1 MESNNNHNRLLQSFV
16 VFIVVILIAGVLFI
30 DNIYIAWLIIGLL
43 GLDGFYLSIK
53 HWCLWRKGTKNKIS
67 LQEHFLTF
75 LASFMFLCL
84 ITGTGL
90 FMMALVKE
98 GETPVP
104 EGEQPFK
111 FVNAEYLLRSLTC
124 SLQLFAGS
132 IDSNVVDGI
141 KDHQYLKGAISLQ
154 AVISFCCTI
163 AVLLSLAFARVMA
176 YFRLHHRTKIDSDH
190 NHLYVFFG
198 LNDPSRLLAKSI
210 KEKEGDR
217 AVIVFVENKSLNDD
231 NQGGLENLIGLFTHR
246 RQTFIDADELDA
258 RVTFTELQLCDID
271 REIAQEGADILGEI
285 NLITLRELILQEKG
299 ITDAQ
304 MHVFFLSENE
314 DENIRALTVL
324 ANDITIKQVR
334 KTKPEDNGVKQ
345 RFYCHA
351 RQNGLNRII
360 EDVAFKKGIEIRII
374 DSSHMAVELL
384 KSDEINHPVHFVDLD
399 EENPTTAK
407 SPFNSLVIG
416 FDEVGR
422 DTLKFLYE
430 FGAFVD
436 SKASPI
442 QEQRSPFHCV
452 VIDKRMKELEGT
464 FMNFKQAVVQ
474 QVNADGSP
482 LVELKTCDCKG
493 RDFFENILHPDFC
506 RSVNY
511 IVIAVGDDE
520 LGMTLAIR
528 ILNHI
533 RRERANLSRMRIY
546 VRSYRADKEN
556 YMQKIATYYNEGYS
570 HGLRE
575 EESSWGNDA
584 VIKLF
589 GQSKNIYSYE
599 MVVNEELIQKG
610 RQYQAGY
617 ALLKGDKSWDE
628 RRASLQKTGSLDS
641 IRKLRRQESQD
652 LGNALHADTKIYLL
666 KNALGKDYNWSD
678 FLRRYFND
686 ENLPQCE
693 GSYDKINYPFLTPL
707 ENKIILNL
715 ARLEHIRWVASHE
728 MLGYT
733 KAHKGLHSCD
743 ERIRQHNCLCPWQ
756 ELDDESRATLKSEW
770 PSDYK
775 SYDFGVVDNTILL
788 NKEKLLVQ

>member
-67 LQEHFLTF
+67 LQERFLAF

-104 EGEQPFK
+104 EGEQPFR

-231 NQGGLENLIGLFTHR
+231 NEGGLENLIGLFTHR

-258 RVTFTELQLCDID
+258 RVTFTELRLCDID

-285 NLITLRELILQEKG
+285 NLITLRELILQGKG
-299 ITDAQ
+299 ITDAK

-334 KTKPEDNGVKQ
+334 KTKPEDNGIKQ

-493 RDFFENILHPDFC
+493 RDFFENILYPDFC

-511 IVIAVGDDE
+511 IVIAVGDD
-520 LGMTLAIR
+520 
-528 ILNHI
+528 
-533 RRERANLSRMRIY
+533 
-546 VRSYRADKEN
+546 
-556 YMQKIATYYNEGYS
+556 
-570 HGLRE
+570 
-575 EESSWGNDA
+575 
-584 VIKLF
+584 
-589 GQSKNIYSYE
+589 
-599 MVVNEELIQKG
+599 
-610 RQYQAGY
+610 
-617 ALLKGDKSWDE
+617 
-628 RRASLQKTGSLDS
+628 
-641 IRKLRRQESQD
+641 
-652 LGNALHADTKIYLL
+652 
-666 KNALGKDYNWSD
+666 
-678 FLRRYFND
+678 
-686 ENLPQCE
+686 
-693 GSYDKINYPFLTPL
+693 
-707 ENKIILNL
+707 
-715 ARLEHIRWVASHE
+715 
-728 MLGYT
+728 
-733 KAHKGLHSCD
+733 
-743 ERIRQHNCLCPWQ
+743 
-756 ELDDESRATLKSEW
+756 
-770 PSDYK
+770 
-775 SYDFGVVDNTILL
+775 
-788 NKEKLLVQ
+788 

>member
-176 YFRLHHRTKIDSDH
+176 YLRLHHRTKIDSDH

-285 NLITLRELILQEKG
+285 NLITLRELILQGKG

-493 RDFFENILHPDFC
+493 RDFFENILYPNFC

-533 RRERANLSRMRIY
+533 RRERADLSRMRIY

-575 EESSWGNDA
+575 KESSWGNDA

-678 FLRRYFND
+678 FLRRYFN
-686 ENLPQCE
+686 EVNLPQCE
-693 GSYDKINYPFLTPL
+693 GSYDKINYPFLTPF
-707 ENKIILNL
+707 ENKTILNL
-715 ARLEHIRWVASHE
+715 ARLEHIRWIASHE

-733 KAHKGLHSCD
+733 KAHHDLHSCD
-743 ERIRQHNCLCPWQ
+743 ERIRQHNCLRPWQ

>member
-1 MESNNNHNRLLQSFV
+1 MESNSKHNRLLQTFV
-16 VFIVVILIAGVLFI
+16 IFVAVLLIAAILFV
-30 DNIYIAWLIIGLL
+30 DNIVLAWIIVGLF
-43 GLDGFYLSIK
+43 GLDALYLTVN
-53 HWCLWRKGTKNKIS
+53 HGCRWWKGNNSNIA

-84 ITGTGL
+84 IMGTGL
-90 FMMALVKE
+90 FMMALIIE
-98 GETPVP
+98 GKTPVL
-104 EGEQPFK
+104 EGEQPFR

-163 AVLLSLAFARVMA
+163 AVLLSLVLARVMA
-176 YFRLHHRTKIDSDH
+176 YFRLHHRTKIDANH

-198 LNDPSRLLAKSI
+198 MNDPSRLLAKSI

-217 AVIVFVENKSLNDD
+217 AVIVFVENKSLSEDG
-231 NQGGLENLIGLFTHR
+231 QGGLDSLIGMFTHR
-246 RQTFIDADELDA
+246 RQTLLEINQLDA
-258 RVTFTELQLCDID
+258 RVTFTELKLCDID

-285 NLITLRELILQEKG
+285 NLITLRELILQGHG

-304 MHVFFLSENE
+304 VHVFFLSENE
-314 DENIRALTVL
+314 DENIRALAVL
-324 ANDITIKQVR
+324 ANDKTIKQVR
-334 KTKPEDNGVKQ
+334 KTKPKDNGVKQ

-360 EDVAFKKGIEIRII
+360 EDVTFKKGIEIRII

-384 KSDEINHPVHFVDLD
+384 KADERNHPVRFVGVD
-399 EENPTTAK
+399 EENPTTVN
-407 SPFNSLVIG
+407 SSFDSLVVG

-422 DTLKFLYE
+422 DSLKFLYE

-436 SKASPI
+436 SNALPTN
-442 QEQRSPFHCV
+442 EQRSPFHCV
-452 VIDKRMKELEGT
+452 VVDKRMNELEGS
-464 FMNFKQAVVQ
+464 FVNFKQAVMH
-474 QVNADGSP
+474 QVNADGTP

-493 RDFFENILHPDFC
+493 RDFFEKILHPDFC
-506 RSVNY
+506 QSVNY
-511 IVIAVGDDE
+511 IIIAVGDDE

-533 RRERANLSRMRIY
+533 RRERADLSRMRIY

-556 YMQKIATYYNEGYS
+556 YMQKIATYYNDGYIQ
-570 HGLRE
+570 GLKE
-575 EESSWGNDA
+575 KESAWKNDA

-599 MVVNEELIQKG
+599 MVVNEELTQKG

-678 FLRRYFND
+678 FLRRYFN
-686 ENLPQCE
+686 EVNLPQCE
-693 GSYDKINYPFLTPL
+693 GSYDKINYPFLTPF
-707 ENKIILNL
+707 ENKTILNL
-715 ARLEHIRWVASHE
+715 ARLEHIRWIASHE

-733 KAHKGLHSCD
+733 KAHHDLHSCD
-743 ERIRQHNCLCPWQ
+743 ERIRQHNCLRPWQ
-756 ELDDESRATLKSEW
+756 ELDDESRATLNSEW

-788 NKEKLLVQ
+788 NKEKLLAQ